1 MSSRNA
7 YLSEDER
14 RRAPI
19 VYRSLEAARLLVEE
33 KGEKSAAAVSQEM
46 RRVLAEDEGLQ
57 VQYTQ
62 VLQRE
67 TLEDLTEIPAD
78 GEALLA
84 VATVRAPHLL
94 DRRVQEDAEQ
104 HSAAQVLGKT
114 RLIDNMIVR
123 GLR

>member
-1 MSSRNA
+1 MTARATAQDGLAMSSRNA
-7 YLSEDER
+7 YLS
-14 RRAPI
+14 
-19 VYRSLEAARLLVEE
+19 ARLLVEE

-94 DRRVQEDAEQ
+94 DRRV
-104 HSAAQVLGKT
+104 
-114 RLIDNMIVR
+114 
-123 GLR
+123 